1 MLTMITF
8 YIFKFAKQ
16 IYLMYYMDV
25 RQFGLDQLTENVI
38 WMSKLFIYKPGCP
51 ILHRNPEYYEEPWKQ
66 FLSFLQGPSTSLDHL
81 FQTLQD

>member
-1 MLTMITF
+1 MNVRHLFMILHSYTRIKPRFSHILVSHNIKMLTMIMF

-38 WMSKLFIYKPGCP
+38 
-51 ILHRNPEYYEEPWKQ
+51 
-66 FLSFLQGPSTSLDHL
+66 
-81 FQTLQD
+81 